1 MNKLVGF
8 MTGLAI
14 CFSSTI
20 RADEIGPR
28 AEYLEAA
35 QTPSDQSVPATG
47 DQTSKSVGKAAT
59 DGAAAAKGSGAGK
72 YVLAAAAIG
81 VGIAALILVHKN
93 SGHHHH
99 SHSH

>member
-1 MNKLVGF
+1 
-8 MTGLAI
+8 MTTFAI
-14 CFSSTI
+14 CLTPTL

-35 QTPSDQSVPATG
+35 ETLPDQATPETP
-47 DQTSKSVGKAAT
+47 KSVGKAAT

-72 YVLAAAAIG
+72 YILAAAAVG
-81 VGIAALILVHKN
+81 VGIAALLLVQKN
-93 SGHHHH
+93 SGHHNH

>member
-1 MNKLVGF
+1 MNKFIGF
-8 MTGLAI
+8 MTGLTI
-14 CFSSTI
+14 CFSSAL

-28 AEYLEAA
+28 TEYLEAA
-35 QTPSDQSVPATG
+35 ETPSDQNMPSTG
-47 DQTSKSVGKAAT
+47 DQTPKSVGKAAT
-59 DGAAAAKGSGAGK
+59 DGVATAKGSGAGK